1 MMAPMKRRRKRR
13 PSSLMLAVKVFPRAL
28 SPMECRASLKTRITL
43 RAFVIRAIFNSL
55 NV

>member
-13 PSSLMLAVKVFPRAL
+13 PSSLMLEVKVFPRAL
-28 SPMECRASLKTRITL
+28 SPMEWRASLKTRITL
-43 RAFVIRAIFNSL
+43 RAFVIRAIFNSR